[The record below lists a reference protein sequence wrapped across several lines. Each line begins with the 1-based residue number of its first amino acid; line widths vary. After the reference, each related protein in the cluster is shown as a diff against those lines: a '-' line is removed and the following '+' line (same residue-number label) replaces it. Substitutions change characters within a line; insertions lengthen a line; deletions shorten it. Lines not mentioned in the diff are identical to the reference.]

1 MESKNNCFGLI
12 ECKDVLSFG
21 IFNFTVICYDYV
33 EIISFVLMQKNN
45 YLCKKSKQIWNR
57 KNKML
62 TEDVK

>member
-1 MESKNNCFGLI
+1 MCCFFLRWAR
-12 ECKDVLSFG
+12 
-21 IFNFTVICYDYV
+21 NF
-33 EIISFVLMQKNN
+33 ISFVLMQKNN